1 MNDLKLQYYFDAAIS
16 YDDGATL
23 ENVRVGYDYYPEEIN
38 YPNDRDSAEIY
49 DVFVFDCQGNDI
61 TYDIPKSEGVYL
73 MAEAKRD
80 FAQIQK
86 DRNEI

>member
-16 YDDGATL
+16 YDDGTTL
-23 ENVRVGYDYYPEEIN
+23 ENVRVGYDYYSAEIN
-38 YPNDRDSAEIY
+38 YPHDHNSAEIY

-61 TYDIPKSEGVYL
+61 TYDISKSESVYL

>member
-1 MNDLKLQYYFDAAIS
+1 MTELKLQYYFNAAIS
-16 YDDGATL
+16 YDDGQTV
-23 ENVRVGYDYYPEEIN
+23 ENVKVGYDYYPEEVN
-38 YPNDRDSAEIY
+38 YPYDRNSAEIF
-49 DVFVFDCQGNDI
+49 DIFVFDLQGNNI

-73 MAEAKRD
+73 MEEAKRD

>member
-1 MNDLKLQYYFDAAIS
+1 MTELKLQYYFDAVMS
-16 YDDGATL
+16 YDNGTTL
-23 ENVRVGYDYYPEEIN
+23 QNVRVGYDYYPEEIN
-38 YPNDRDSAEIY
+38 YPYDRNSAEIF
-49 DVFVFDCQGNDI
+49 DIFVFDLQGNNI

-73 MAEAKRD
+73 MEEAKRD